1 MAREYICSYHVCRKK
16 TRRAICR
23 YCENI
28 FCKKHLRAKPAGVP
42 RFNDSSVE
50 ARLFM
55 EEYRSE
61 FGHPCAPYYDD
72 YVAKNE
78 EQKKKYRAAVS
89 DLLRKDK
96 IDYSDLRNEEIIIQ
110 NHGLDEQF
118 KERNNYVANSE
129 YKKTTNNYQE
139 KTNNKVH
146 KEKQQDKKNIWPA
159 LIFISLIFFVFLYF
173 SKNSGVENCGFVLH
187 GECSNKKPFYC
198 FNGSLIENGT
208 YCGCPKGF
216 SLVGEVCKEM
226 PKCQDGTYYGSCSK
240 NPQWYCKSGI
250 LVERSSICG
259 CMGDFVP
266 KGESC
271 ISPLYLSPKE
281 VNFDY
286 VLRGKRDSFSLT
298 LYGGLR
304 DHYKKKPRYFICDP
318 TCPIEEEMELSIFQ
332 DPLQKEVL
340 DSMVYKIEQAAN
352 NEDERL
358 RIAVSLVQNIPYDY
372 VGLKTN
378 SLNGRY
384 PYEVLY
390 DDLGVCGEKSK
401 LLAYLIKELG
411 YGVALLHYPNQNH
424 QAVGIKCD
432 RKISL
437 AGSGYCFIETT
448 APSIMTDD
456 SAEYVSA
463 GKLDPVPQI
472 FVVSD
477 GKTFTG
483 IFEEYQD
490 ADDWKRLNE
499 IGELSGG
506 VLSQSDYS
514 RWYSLVSKY
523 GIKTG

>member
-1 MAREYICSYHVCRKK
+1 M
-16 TRRAICR
+16 
-23 YCENI
+23 YCEKV

-42 RFNDSSVE
+42 RFDDSSVE

-55 EEYRSE
+55 EEYRSDS
-61 FGHPCAPYYDD
+61 GHPCAPFYDD
-72 YVAKNE
+72 YVTKNE

-89 DLLRKDK
+89 ALLRKDK
-96 IDYSDLRNEEIIIQ
+96 MDYDSLRGEDIIIQ
-110 NHGLDEQF
+110 NTEYSDFTDVPRPSINSHKSRQE
-118 KERNNYVANSE
+118 ENSE
-129 YKKTTNNYQE
+129 TRIPVRNKHDEKKSE
-139 KTNNKVH
+139 KTYEWLFLLLISILFVAFFFF
-146 KEKQQDKKNIWPA
+146 KNYE
-159 LIFISLIFFVFLYF
+159 ST
-173 SKNSGVENCGFVLH
+173 NCGLVLS

-198 FNGSLIENGT
+198 FNGLLVENGT
-208 YCGCPKGF
+208 YCGCPEGF
-216 SLVGEVCKEM
+216 LLVDEVCKEM
-226 PKCQDGTYYGSCSK
+226 PKCQDGTYYNSCSK
-240 NPQWYCKSGI
+240 NQPWYCKSGV
-250 LVERSSICG
+250 LVERSSFCG
-259 CMGDFVP
+259 CTDDFVP
-266 KGESC
+266 QGESC
-271 ISPLYLSPKE
+271 ISTLYLNPKE

-286 VLRGKRDSFSLT
+286 VLRGKRDSLNLT

-304 DHYKKKPRYFICDP
+304 DYYKKKSRYFICNP
-318 TCPIEEEMELSIFQ
+318 TCPIDEEMELSIFK
-332 DPLQKEVL
+332 DPLQKEFL
-340 DSMVYKIEQAAN
+340 DSMVYKIEQATN
-352 NEDERL
+352 SDDERV

-401 LLAYLIKELG
+401 LLAYIIKELG
-411 YGVALLHYPNQNH
+411 YGVALLNFPNQNH

-432 RKISL
+432 RKISI

-490 ADDWKRLNE
+490 AEDLKRLNE
-499 IGELSGG
+499 ISKFSGG
-506 VLSQSDYS
+506 VLSYSDYTK
-514 RWYSLVSKY
+514 WFNLAKKY
-523 GIKTG
+523 GMPTE